1 MPVDTCHRR
10 VSALLEATVEPVN
23 SLRVAAVPVGGGRGA
38 TGYQTTTPS
47 LRLVCGELVGGP
59 HML

>member
-1 MPVDTCHRR
+1 M
-10 VSALLEATVEPVN
+10 EATVEPVN

-38 TGYQTTTPS
+38 TGYQTSTPS

-59 HML
+59 HIL